1 MKNRMSR
8 IIFIY
13 IFAQFLSKNK
23 RNLNIL
29 NILFHRDTKLYIK
42 KKEKI
47 NIKN

>member
-1 MKNRMSR
+1 MKNRMSI

-13 IFAQFLSKNK
+13 IFAQKK

-47 NIKN
+47 NIKIKK